1 MSDSVT
7 LWTVVHQ
14 TPLSME
20 FSRQEYCNKLPFPP
34 PGDLPNPGI
43 KPVSCVSYIGRW
55 SLSHC
60 ATCEALT
67 FRWTSKVTCLL
78 ISTKK
83 VQLFLYGS
91 KIVLWGGL
99 NNNLSYSI
107 TVVVQ
112 SLSHVQFFATPWTA
126 ACHAPLSS
134 IISRTL
140 LSFMFVESVMLSN
153 HLIFYH
159 PLLLL
164 LSIFSSIRIFPNEL
178 ADHIRCPKYWSYNI
192 SPSSKYSEL
201 ISFRIDSFDFL
212 ALQGSFKSLL
222 QHHSSKASI
231 FSTLS
236 LLYGPA
242 LTSIHDYWKN
252 HSFDSMDIC
261 WLKWCL
267 CFLICCLGLS

>member
-126 ACHAPLSS
+126 AFQASLSFT
-134 IISRTL
+134 ISRSSLKLTSIEL
-140 LSFMFVESVMLSN
+140 VMPSN
-153 HLIFYH
+153 HVILDH
-159 PLLLL
+159 HLLLL
-164 LSIFSSIRIFPNEL
+164 PSVFPSIRVFSNESAL
-178 ADHIRCPKYWSYNI
+178 CIRWPKY
-192 SPSSKYSEL
+192 
-201 ISFRIDSFDFL
+201 
-212 ALQGSFKSLL
+212 
-222 QHHSSKASI
+222 
-231 FSTLS
+231 
-236 LLYGPA
+236 
-242 LTSIHDYWKN
+242 
-252 HSFDSMDIC
+252 
-261 WLKWCL
+261 
-267 CFLICCLGLS
+267 